1 MFYIYAGINLLTAL
15 NIKEESIHSRLQVL
29 SDSMERSL
37 ETRFYSIMTYLSVL
51 GIPEYYAMFLTIRLV
66 KCIHYCI

>member
-1 MFYIYAGINLLTAL
+1 MFYIYAGINLSTAL
-15 NIKEESIHSRLQVL
+15 KINEESIHSRHQVL
-29 SDSMERSL
+29 SDSMERNL
-37 ETRFYSIMTYLSVL
+37 ETRFYSVITYLSVL